1 MTPAE
6 KEIEQLKQ
14 RLKNSPMGELAQEKL
29 INYFSPIYY
38 VEYEETLQGELFP
51 HIQRFWFYQKGAQK
65 EALEI
70 FERNPDAKRV
80 IEKSMYSG
88 KETIIKER
96 GAA

>member
-1 MTPAE
+1 MTPAM
-6 KEIEQLKQ
+6 KDVEQLKQ
-14 RLKNSPMGELAQEKL
+14 RLKNSSMGELAQEKL

-38 VEYEETLQGELFP
+38 VEYEETVPGELFP
-51 HIQRFWFYQKGAQK
+51 HIQRFGFYQKGAQK

-96 GAA
+96 GTA

>member
-1 MTPAE
+1 MTPAM
-6 KEIEQLKQ
+6 KEVEQLKQ
-14 RLKNSPMGELAQEKL
+14 RLKNSVMGELAQEKL

-38 VEYEETLQGELFP
+38 VEYEETLPGELFP
-51 HIQRFWFYQKGAQK
+51 HIQRFGFYQRGAKK

-70 FERNPDAKRV
+70 FERNLDAKRV

-96 GAA
+96 GTI